1 MSWKSM
7 DGTIVR
13 AEIGGQEI
21 SFFVNNAQDVIQ
33 RHHRRG
39 QFYER
44 PGLRIIAEHFSPGGV
59 FLDVGAN
66 VGNHTIYVAKFLRP
80 SAVIVVELTPPAIF
94 ILRSNIA
101 LNNLGDVVDTSLLG
115 VGFAD
120 AEGRVAGRGP
130 KHNLGNA
137 VFTPDSGG
145 SFRVVPGDSLLAG
158 RRIDFVKI
166 DVEGMELAVLTGL
179 QETIARNRPA
189 LYVEVDDRN
198 AEAFRQWL
206 GANRYRLSRSYRF
219 YETNE
224 NFMVTPE

>member
-1 MSWKSM
+1 MSWKAM

-13 AEIGGQEI
+13 AEIKGQEI

-44 PGLRIIAEHFSPGGV
+44 RGLQIIAEHFPPDGV

-80 SAVIVVELTPPAIF
+80 RSVIVVELTPPAIF

-101 LNNLGDVVDTSLLG
+101 LNNLGGVVDASLLG

-120 AEGRVAGRGP
+120 VEGRVVGRGP

-137 VFTPDSGG
+137 VFTLDSEG
-145 SFRVVPGDSLLAG
+145 SLRVVPGDSLLAD

-166 DVEGMELAVLTGL
+166 DVEGMEMAVLKGL
-179 QETIARNRPA
+179 EQTIARNRPA

-198 AEAFRQWL
+198 AEDFRQWL
-206 GANRYRLSRSYRF
+206 GANRYRLSKSFRY

-224 NFMVTPE
+224 NFMVMPE